1 MKKFKFMKIK
11 MMYVLVLA
19 LSLMSMKAR
28 ADALWVGQTK
38 TCDVTIMGISQYNVS
53 WTVTQGLPITLTGGT
68 WATKT
73 ATVTQYFSGTA
84 TITCTYQYHWY
95 YNEPLQ
101 THTEHWTITCLDN
114 PLSIYPSSM
123 FLELGESDFIY
134 PQLSY
139 TNNYNQYATYTFTS
153 VDPSVA
159 SVSSSGMIT
168 AVGDGS
174 TNIVVC
180 CNASANTCL
189 CIVHV
194 SQSPTSVSIDDT
206 LTMEIGESVEL
217 TPIVYPSNAAA
228 TFTWHSSD
236 NSVATVSSEGVVTG
250 VGFGT
255 ALVNCTTQNGITSN
269 DCVVNVNYMMPQ
281 SIDITED
288 TCVLLLGDTHQ
299 LSCDVFPS
307 GASPIV
313 SWSSCDEY
321 IVPVNSSGLIA
332 GFHLGTTAVI
342 ATSVNGLQDTC
353 IVEVRQSADSVRIRE
368 SVSIAVGA
376 QYRYHPSFV
385 PANGYA
391 NDLQWESEDESVAIV
406 EDGVVTGVGFGST
419 TIRVYNNQGLYAE
432 SSVYVKE
439 MNQVNVWL
447 NSGIKYSYPIE
458 YEPKITYSAEG
469 FIYIEAWYLTATYSI
484 EEVNKI
490 TIADDNEPWPEIPEP
505 NAILEN
511 ELAHANLFF
520 SNGEIHISMITPK
533 SPVNVYT
540 IDGKLL
546 RSEKANHDGSLTIN
560 VDSFV
565 PGLYIIQTNNKS
577 FKTIVP

>member
-1 MKKFKFMKIK
+1 MKNFNFMKIK

-38 TCDVTIMGISQYNVS
+38 TCEVYIMGISQFNVT
-53 WTVTQGLPITLTGGT
+53 WTVTPGLPITLTGGT

-84 TITCTYQYHWY
+84 TITCSYQYQLY
-95 YNEPLQ
+95 YNDQPQ

-123 FLELGESDFIY
+123 ALEPGESDFIY
-134 PQLSY
+134 PQLCY
-139 TNNYNQYATYTFTS
+139 TNNYNQYATYTYTS
-153 VDPSVA
+153 IDPSVA
-159 SVSSSGMIT
+159 TVSSSGLVSALSEGT
-168 AVGDGS
+168 
-174 TNIVVC
+174 TNIIVY
-180 CNASANTCL
+180 CNASANTCM

-194 SQSPTSVSIDDT
+194 SQSPTSVSINDT
-206 LTMEIGESVEL
+206 ITMEIGESMEL
-217 TPIVYPSNAAA
+217 TPVVYPSNAAA

-236 NSVATVSSEGVVTG
+236 NAVATVSSEGVVSG

-255 ALVNCTTQNGITSN
+255 AVVNCTTQNGITSN
-269 DCVVNVNYMMPQ
+269 DCVVNVNYTMPQ

-299 LSCDVFPS
+299 LSCNVFPS
-307 GASPIV
+307 GASPNV

-332 GFHLGTTAVI
+332 GFHLGTTVVI

-368 SVSIAVGA
+368 NVSIAVGA
-376 QYRYHPSFV
+376 QYLYHPSFV

-391 NDLQWESEDESVAIV
+391 NDLQWESEDESIATV
-406 EDGVVTGVGFGST
+406 EDGVITGVGLGST
-419 TIRVYNNQGLYAE
+419 IVKVYNNQGLYAE
-432 SSVYVKE
+432 SAVYVKG

-447 NSGIKYSYPIE
+447 NSGVKYSYPIE
-458 YEPKITYSAEG
+458 YEPKITYSVEG
-469 FIYIEAWYLTATYSI
+469 MVYIEAWYLTATYSI

-490 TIADDNEPWPEIPEP
+490 TIADDDEPWPEIPEP
-505 NAILEN
+505 TEILEN
-511 ELAHANLFF
+511 EQAPANLFI

-546 RSEKANHDGSLTIN
+546 RSAKANHDGSLTIN
-560 VDSFV
+560 VDSLV

-577 FKTIVP
+577 FKIIVP